1 MEYTSVAKQPGE
13 EVLVVLQE
21 HRSECKRLLEIDE
34 QLTRLYQSKDT
45 GDSEVCNGSIVPS
58 NVFM

>member
-13 EVLVVLQE
+13 EVLAVLQE
-21 HRSECKRLLEIDE
+21 HRSEYKRLLEIDE

-45 GDSEVCNGSIVPS
+45 TDNEVCNCYIIV
-58 NVFM
+58 VY